1 MHTDDDAG
9 TQTGSPARPS
19 VGYPIVIDKQG
30 QTAYR
35 GSRLTPFGQNR
46 KPVSCASTGRDF
58 LFFPLPLLFLQ
69 TMPYPPSQLA
79 VEDCLCPKRHLC
91 CVKLSVSYPLNIT
104 SISINWEI
112 SFHFCKIPVLFC
124 RIHKILVKVEQGFF
138 NRQMTFGH
146 IRLSTASCEGG
157 RTKLFHSGIYGD
169 GV

>member
-1 MHTDDDAG
+1 MIRNVICNTDDDAG
-9 TQTGSPARPS
+9 TQTGSPARPPS
-19 VGYPIVIDKQG
+19 DIRSLL
-30 QTAYR
+30 TSR
-35 GSRLTPFGQNR
+35 G
-46 KPVSCASTGRDF
+46 KPLA
-58 LFFPLPLLFLQ
+58 PAFLQ
-69 TMPYPPSQLA
+69 TTTYPPSQLA

-124 RIHKILVKVEQGFF
+124 RIHRILVKVEQGFF

-157 RTKLFHSGIYGD
+157 RTKLSHSDIHGQSD
-169 GV
+169 